1 MPKPDYKGAEKDILA
16 LLETVPE
23 PTTPSSN
30 NRIIDVTEDSLGTV
44 YQFTENELL
53 VIKDTSKG
61 DKDEKIKFPDQMSV
75 EQFHQ
80 LLAEIPLN
88 QRREKFIPYEIIKER
103 SVQ

>member
-1 MPKPDYKGAEKDILA
+1 MPKPDYKSAEKDILA
-16 LLETVPE
+16 FLETVPE

-61 DKDEKIKFPDQMSV
+61 DKDEK
-75 EQFHQ
+75 
-80 LLAEIPLN
+80 L
-88 QRREKFIPYEIIKER
+88 
-103 SVQ
+103 

>member
-30 NRIIDVTEDSLGTV
+30 NRIIDVTEESLGTV
-44 YQFTENELL
+44 YQFTENDLL

-61 DKDEKIKFPDQMSV
+61 ADDEK
-75 EQFHQ
+75 
-80 LLAEIPLN
+80 L
-88 QRREKFIPYEIIKER
+88 
-103 SVQ
+103 

>member
-30 NRIIDVTEDSLGTV
+30 DKIIDVTEESSETA
-44 YQFTENELL
+44 YQFTEHDLL

-61 DKDEKIKFPDQMSV
+61 ANDEK
-75 EQFHQ
+75 
-80 LLAEIPLN
+80 L
-88 QRREKFIPYEIIKER
+88 
-103 SVQ
+103 

>member
-30 NRIIDVTEDSLGTV
+30 NKIIDVTEDSLGTA
-44 YQFTENELL
+44 YQFTENDLL

-61 DKDEKIKFPDQMSV
+61 DKDEK
-75 EQFHQ
+75 
-80 LLAEIPLN
+80 L
-88 QRREKFIPYEIIKER
+88 
-103 SVQ
+103 